1 VKETMQSMKR
11 THYAGE
17 VHHAPEG
24 SRVRLTGWVQR
35 RRDLG
40 GLIFMDVRDRT
51 GIAQAVVNPEE
62 HPQAHAVAHTARPE
76 FVVLVEG
83 VLRMRPAEMRNTG
96 MATGDVEVDV
106 DKVVI
111 LNEAKVPP
119 FIVEDGVDVNDTLRL
134 KYRFLDLRR
143 PSLQYNIMLR
153 HKATRSIRAYM
164 DSHGFIDVET
174 PVLTKSTPE
183 GARDYLV
190 PSRVFPGKCFALPQS
205 PQLFKQ
211 LLMVAGFDRYY
222 QVVKCFRDE
231 DLRADRQP
239 EFTQIDIEMS
249 FITMDEILEVTEGM
263 IRKLFE
269 DTIGVELPKPLP
281 RMSYEQSMEEY
292 GNDRPDTRFG
302 MKLKDITDIVAGSSF
317 RVFSD
322 TVAEGGVVKA
332 FAVKGPQS
340 LSRKDLDSFNTVVA
354 DFGAKGVLSAKLEAE
369 GWKSSLSKFLLPEQ
383 FDALG
388 YRLGME
394 PGDLALIIAAPK
406 DVANASLSALRLHV
420 GNMLDLI
427 DPHAFS
433 GLWITDFPLFEWSKE
448 DQRLVSVH
456 HPFTAPSPEDVGI
469 LETEP
474 RKVKSQAYD
483 LVINGSE
490 VGGGSIRIHS
500 QEVQSKVFK
509 AIGISKE
516 EADVKFGFLLDALS
530 YGAPPHGGI
539 AFGLDRLIMI
549 LTGAASIRDVIA
561 FPKTQKAFCVM
572 TEAPSDVSA
581 DQLAEVGLSF
591 KKEG

>member
-1 VKETMQSMKR
+1 VKDTMGSMKR

-17 VHHAPEG
+17 VHHAPQG
-24 SRVRLTGWVQR
+24 SRVRLTGWVQK

-40 GLIFMDVRDRT
+40 GLIFIDVRDRT

-62 HPQAHAVAHTARPE
+62 HPQAHAVAHTLRPE
-76 FVVLVEG
+76 YVVAVEG
-83 VLRMRPAEMRNTG
+83 TLELRPVEMRNAA
-96 MATGDVEVDV
+96 MATGDVEVHV
-106 DKVVI
+106 DKVVV

-119 FIVEDGVDVNDTLRL
+119 FMVEDGVDVTDTLRL

-143 PSLQYNIMLR
+143 PSLQYNILLR
-153 HKATRSIRAYM
+153 HKATRSVRAYL
-164 DSHGFIDVET
+164 DSHGFVDVET

-190 PSRVFPGKCFALPQS
+190 PSRVFPGKCYALPQS

-222 QVVKCFRDE
+222 QIVKCFRDE

-239 EFTQIDIEMS
+239 EFTQIDMEMS
-249 FITMDEILEVTEGM
+249 FITLDDILEVTEGM
-263 IRKLFE
+263 IVQLFQ
-269 DTIGVELPKPLP
+269 DTIGVDLGPLP
-281 RMSYEQSMEEY
+281 RMSYEQAMEEY

-322 TVAEGGVVKA
+322 TIAEGGVVKA

-340 LSRKDLDSFNTVVA
+340 ISRKDLDSFNGVVA
-354 DFGAKGVLSAKLEAE
+354 DFGAKGVLSARLEAD

-388 YRLGME
+388 YRLEME
-394 PGDLALIIAAPK
+394 PGDLALIIAAPR
-406 DVANASLSALRLHV
+406 DVANASLGALRLHV
-420 GNMLDLI
+420 GNMLGLI
-427 DPHAFS
+427 DPHTFA
-433 GLWITDFPLFEWSKE
+433 GLWVTDFPLFEWSKE

-456 HPFTAPSPEDVGI
+456 HPFTAPRPEDLDL

-483 LVINGSE
+483 MVINGSE
-490 VGGGSIRIHS
+490 VGGGSIRIHDRD
-500 QEVQSKVFK
+500 VQNRVFK
-509 AIGISKE
+509 AIGISDE
-516 EADVKFGFLLDALS
+516 EARVKFGFLLDALS

-539 AFGLDRLIMI
+539 AFGLDRLVMI
-549 LTGAASIRDVIA
+549 LTGATSIRDVIA

-572 TEAPSDVSA
+572 TEAPSEVSEA
-581 DQLAEVGLSF
+581 QLAELGLSF
-591 KKEG
+591 GKED

>member
-1 VKETMQSMKR
+1 MKETMQTMKR

-62 HPQAHAVAHTARPE
+62 HPQAHAVAHTVRPE
-76 FVVLVEG
+76 YVVMVEG
-83 VLRMRPAEMRNTG
+83 TLQMRPAEMRNPA
-96 MATGDVEVDV
+96 MATGDVEVHV
-106 DKVVI
+106 DRVEI

-119 FIVEDGVDVNDTLRL
+119 FIVEDGVEVNDTLRL

-153 HKATRSIRAYM
+153 HKASRSVRSYL
-164 DSHGFIDVET
+164 DGHGFVDVET

-190 PSRVFPGKCFALPQS
+190 PSRVFPGRCFALPQS
-205 PQLFKQ
+205 PQIFKQ

-222 QVVKCFRDE
+222 QIVKCFRDE

-249 FITMDEILEVTEGM
+249 FITMDDIIRTTEGM

-269 DTIGVELPKPLP
+269 DTIGVELPNPLP
-281 RMSYEQSMEEY
+281 RMSYGQAMEEY
-292 GNDRPDTRFG
+292 GNDRPDTRFE

-322 TVAEGGVVKA
+322 TVADGGVVKA

-340 LSRKDLDSFNTVVA
+340 ISRKDLDSFNGVVA
-354 DFGAKGVLSAKLEAE
+354 DFGAKGVLSAKLEPD
-369 GWKSSLSKFLLPEQ
+369 GWKSSLAKFLLPEQ

-388 YRLGME
+388 YRLHME

-406 DVANASLSALRLHV
+406 DVANASLGALRLHV
-420 GNMLDLI
+420 GNMLGLV

-433 GLWITDFPLFEWSKE
+433 GLWVTDFPLFEWSRE

-456 HPFTAPSPEDVGI
+456 HPFTAPLPEDLDL
-469 LETEP
+469 LETDP
-474 RKVKSQAYD
+474 RGVKSQAYD

-490 VGGGSIRIHS
+490 VGGGSIRIHDR
-500 QEVQSKVFK
+500 EVQNRVFK
-509 AIGISKE
+509 AIGLGQE
-516 EADVKFGFLLDALS
+516 EVDMKFGFLLDALS

-549 LTGAASIRDVIA
+549 LTGAGSIRDVIA

-572 TEAPSDVSA
+572 TEAPSEVSA
-581 DQLAEVGLSF
+581 DQLAELGLTW

>member
-1 VKETMQSMKR
+1 MKETMQTMKR

-62 HPQAHAVAHTARPE
+62 HPQAHAVAHTVRPE
-76 FVVLVEG
+76 YVVMVEG
-83 VLRMRPAEMRNTG
+83 TLQMRPGEMRNPA
-96 MATGDVEVDV
+96 MATGDVEVHV
-106 DKVVI
+106 DRVVV

-153 HKATRSIRAYM
+153 HKASRSVRSYL
-164 DSHGFIDVET
+164 DGHGFVDVET

-190 PSRVFPGKCFALPQS
+190 PSRVFPGRCFALPQS
-205 PQLFKQ
+205 PQIFKQ

-222 QVVKCFRDE
+222 QIVKCFRDE

-249 FITMDEILEVTEGM
+249 FITLDDIIQTTEGM

-269 DTIGVELPKPLP
+269 DTIGVELPNPLP
-281 RMSYEQSMEEY
+281 RMSYGQAMEEY
-292 GNDRPDTRFG
+292 GNDRPDTRFE

-322 TVAEGGVVKA
+322 TVADGGVVKA

-340 LSRKDLDSFNTVVA
+340 ISRKDLDSFNGVVA
-354 DFGAKGVLSAKLEAE
+354 DFGAKGVLSAKLEPD
-369 GWKSSLSKFLLPEQ
+369 GWKSSLAKFLLPEQ

-388 YRLGME
+388 YRLHME

-406 DVANASLSALRLHV
+406 DVANASLGALRLHV
-420 GNMLDLI
+420 GNMLGLI

-433 GLWITDFPLFEWSKE
+433 GLWVTDFPLFEWSRE

-456 HPFTAPSPEDVGI
+456 HPFTAPLPDDLDL
-469 LETEP
+469 LETDP
-474 RKVKSQAYD
+474 RGVKSQAYD

-490 VGGGSIRIHS
+490 VGGGSIRIHDR
-500 QEVQSKVFK
+500 EVQNRVFK
-509 AIGISKE
+509 AIGLGQE
-516 EADVKFGFLLDALS
+516 EVDMKFGFLLDALS

-549 LTGAASIRDVIA
+549 LTGAGSIRDVIA

-572 TEAPSDVSA
+572 TEAPSEVSA
-581 DQLAEVGLSF
+581 DQLAELGLTW

>member
-1 VKETMQSMKR
+1 MHSMKR

-24 SRVRLTGWVQR
+24 SRVRLTGWVQK

-40 GLIFMDVRDRT
+40 GLIFMDIRDRT
-51 GIAQAVVNPEE
+51 GIAQVVVNPEE
-62 HPQAHAVAHTARPE
+62 HPEAHAVAHTTRPE
-76 FVVLVEG
+76 FVVMVEG
-83 VLRMRPAEMRNTG
+83 ILEKRPVEMRNAAMPTG
-96 MATGDVEVDV
+96 EVEIHC

-119 FIVEDGVDVNDTLRL
+119 FMVEDGVDVNDTLRL

-153 HKATRSIRAYM
+153 HKATRSIRSYM
-164 DSHGFIDVET
+164 DGHGFIDVET

-190 PSRVFPGKCFALPQS
+190 PSRVFPGRCYALPQS

-222 QVVKCFRDE
+222 QIVKCFRDE

-249 FITMDEILEVTEGM
+249 FITMDEILEITEGM

-269 DTIGVELPKPLP
+269 DAIGVELPNPLP
-281 RMSYEQSMEEY
+281 RISYEQAMEEY
-292 GNDRPDTRFG
+292 GNDRPDTRFD

-322 TVAEGGVVKA
+322 AIADNGVVKA
-332 FAVKGPQS
+332 FAMKGGAA
-340 LSRKDLDSFNTVVA
+340 LSRKEIESFNSVVA
-354 DFGAKGVLSAKLEAE
+354 DFGAKGVLSAKLEAD

-394 PGDLALIIAAPK
+394 PGDLALIIAAPR
-406 DVANASLSALRLHV
+406 DMANASLGALRLHV
-420 GNMLDLI
+420 GNMQGLV
-427 DPHAFS
+427 DPHKFA
-433 GLWITDFPLFEWSKE
+433 GLWVTDFPLFEWSKE

-456 HPFTAPSPEDVGI
+456 HPFTAPSPED
-469 LETEP
+469 LELMETDP
-474 RKVKSQAYD
+474 RRVKSLAYD

-490 VGGGSIRIHS
+490 VGGGSIRIHDREI
-500 QEVQSKVFK
+500 QNKVFK
-509 AIGISKE
+509 AIGISQE

-549 LTGAASIRDVIA
+549 LTGAGSIRDVIA

-572 TEAPSDVSA
+572 TEAPSDVSES
-581 DQLAEVGLSF
+581 QLSEVGLTF
-591 KKEG
+591 RKEG

>member
-1 VKETMQSMKR
+1 VKETMHSMKR

-40 GLIFMDVRDRT
+40 GLIFIDVRDRT

-62 HPQAHAVAHTARPE
+62 NPQAHAVAHGTRPE
-76 FVVLVEG
+76 YVIMVEG
-83 VLRMRPAEMRNTG
+83 IVEMRPEEMRNAA
-96 MATGDVEVDV
+96 MATGDVEVHV

-143 PSLQYNIMLR
+143 PSLQHNIMLR
-153 HKATRSIRAYM
+153 HKAARSVRSYM
-164 DSHGFIDVET
+164 DSRGFIDVET

-222 QVVKCFRDE
+222 QIVKCFRDE

-263 IRKLFE
+263 VRQLFK
-269 DTIGVELPKPLP
+269 DTIGFDLPNPLP
-281 RMSYEQSMEEY
+281 RMSYEQAMEDY

-302 MKLKDITDIVAGSSF
+302 MLLKDITDIVAGSSF
-317 RVFSD
+317 RVFTD
-322 TVAEGGVVKA
+322 TVQAGGVVKA
-332 FAVKGPQS
+332 FAVKGGGS
-340 LSRKDLDSFNTVVA
+340 LSRKDIESLNSVVA
-354 DFGAKGVLSAKLEAE
+354 DFGAKGVLSAKLEAD

-394 PGDLALIIAAPK
+394 PGDLALIIAAPG
-406 DVANASLSALRLHV
+406 DVANASLGALRLHV
-420 GNMLDLI
+420 ANVQGLV
-427 DPHAFS
+427 DPHKFS
-433 GLWITDFPLFEWSKE
+433 GLWVTDFPLFEWSKE
-448 DQRLVSVH
+448 DQRFVSVH
-456 HPFTAPSPEDVGI
+456 HPFTAPSPGDIGL

-474 RKVKSQAYD
+474 GKVKSLAYD
-483 LVINGSE
+483 MVINGSE
-490 VGGGSIRIHS
+490 VGGGSIRIHDRET
-500 QEVQSKVFK
+500 QNKVFK
-509 AIGISKE
+509 AIGIGQE

-549 LTGAASIRDVIA
+549 LTGAGSIRDVIA

-572 TEAPSDVSA
+572 TEAPSDVSGA
-581 DQLAEVGLSF
+581 QLAEVGLSF

>member
-1 VKETMQSMKR
+1 MKETMQTMKR

-62 HPQAHAVAHTARPE
+62 HPQAHAVAHTVRPE
-76 FVVLVEG
+76 YVVMVEG
-83 VLRMRPAEMRNTG
+83 TLQMRPAEMRNPA
-96 MATGDVEVDV
+96 MATGDVEVHV
-106 DKVVI
+106 DRVEV

-153 HKATRSIRAYM
+153 HKASRCVRSYL
-164 DSHGFIDVET
+164 DGHGFVDVET

-190 PSRVFPGKCFALPQS
+190 PSRVFPGRCFALPQS
-205 PQLFKQ
+205 PQIFKQ

-222 QVVKCFRDE
+222 QIVKCFRDE

-249 FITMDEILEVTEGM
+249 FISMDDIIQTTEGM

-269 DTIGVELPKPLP
+269 DTIGVELPNPLP
-281 RMSYEQSMEEY
+281 RMSYGQAMEEY
-292 GNDRPDTRFG
+292 GNDRPDTRFE

-322 TVAEGGVVKA
+322 TVAQGGVVKA
-332 FAVKGPQS
+332 FAVKGPQGI
-340 LSRKDLDSFNTVVA
+340 SRKDLDSFNGVVA
-354 DFGAKGVLSAKLEAE
+354 DFGAKGVLSAKLESD
-369 GWKSSLSKFLLPEQ
+369 GWKSSLAKFLLPEQ

-388 YRLGME
+388 YRLHME

-406 DVANASLSALRLHV
+406 DVANASLGALRLHV
-420 GNMLDLI
+420 GNMLGLV

-433 GLWITDFPLFEWSKE
+433 GLWVTDFPLFEWSRE

-456 HPFTAPSPEDVGI
+456 HPFTAPLPEDLEL
-469 LETEP
+469 LETDP
-474 RKVKSQAYD
+474 GGVKSQAYD

-490 VGGGSIRIHS
+490 VGGGSIRIHDR
-500 QEVQSKVFK
+500 EVQNRVFK
-509 AIGISKE
+509 AIGLGQE
-516 EADVKFGFLLDALS
+516 EVDMKFGFLLDALS

-549 LTGAASIRDVIA
+549 LTGAGSIRDVIA

-572 TEAPSDVSA
+572 TEAPSEVSA
-581 DQLAEVGLSF
+581 DQLAELGLTW